1 MKKSIIYV
9 LFCILFVS
17 CSSGFEKK
25 ALDQCEKE
33 LSEAFKEDDGF
44 EIEDKDIVFSDD
56 SLCVIKLTINAI
68 IYLYR
73 FNIVQ
78 KLVNF
83 DKF

>member
-1 MKKSIIYV
+1 MAITIY
-9 LFCILFVS
+9 F
-17 CSSGFEKK
+17 
-25 ALDQCEKE
+25 
-33 LSEAFKEDDGF
+33 
-44 EIEDKDIVFSDD
+44 
-56 SLCVIKLTINAI
+56 CVIKLTINAI